1 MRILYVEDEPN
12 DAALVELYVR
22 TTPHELILAANR
34 EEAWQVLNEVMPDLI
49 LLDVMLGPTRDG
61 YALASELREAG
72 YIGGMIALTGLST
85 RRDMDECRRDMD
97 ECKRAGF
104 NQVLVKPYTIQQ
116 LAEALHQFG

>member
-72 YIGGMIALTGLST
+72 YTGGMVALTGLST
-85 RRDMDECRRDMD
+85 RRDIDDCR
-97 ECKRAGF
+97 RAGF